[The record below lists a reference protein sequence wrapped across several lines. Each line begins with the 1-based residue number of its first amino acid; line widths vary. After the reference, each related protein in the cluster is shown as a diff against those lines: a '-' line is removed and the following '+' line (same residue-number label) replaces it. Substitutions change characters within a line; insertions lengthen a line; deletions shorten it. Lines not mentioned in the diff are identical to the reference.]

1 MLVARREFGERVRE
15 RSFLVSTIVTLL
27 ILAAILVIPTALD
40 LGAAEPQRVGLVGAA
55 SADLAPV
62 LEGARLAD
70 EPVRVVDL
78 SDRAAAARAL
88 DDGDV
93 DAVVV
98 DGQRIL
104 VKDEL
109 ADDLGLLLQG
119 ASAAVRARAALDAA
133 GLDPA
138 RAEQVLSPAPLPV
151 DGVSSSAESD
161 DERSALAFVGVLLL
175 YGQLL
180 GYGYWVAAGVVEE
193 KASRIVEILLATIRP
208 RQLLAGKVLGIG
220 ALALLQLFGIGV
232 LTLTAGIAIGAIE
245 VPSDAIVVAA
255 IVLAWFV
262 LGYAFF
268 ACAYAA
274 AGALV
279 PRQEDLQNTTTPLSL
294 VLIASFLLSFA
305 AIENPDGGLARVLSI
320 VPPISAMVMPPRMAA
335 GDVPILDVILSVS
348 LMLLATA
355 ILIPVAA
362 RLYEG
367 SILRLGQRVSVRD
380 AWGSRRAAPG
390 PAPGD

>member
-1 MLVARREFGERVRE
+1 M
-15 RSFLVSTIVTLL
+15 
-27 ILAAILVIPTALD
+27 
-40 LGAAEPQRVGLVGAA
+40 
-55 SADLAPV
+55 
-62 LEGARLAD
+62 
-70 EPVRVVDL
+70 
-78 SDRAAAARAL
+78 
-88 DDGDV
+88 
-93 DAVVV
+93 VV

-104 VKDEL
+104 VADEL

-119 ASAAVRARAALDAA
+119 VSAAARARAALAAA
-133 GLDPA
+133 GLDPEQ
-138 RAEQVLSPAPLPV
+138 AEQALAPPPLPV
-151 DGVSSSAESD
+151 DGVSASAESD

-232 LTLTAGIAIGAIE
+232 LAVVTGIAIGAID
-245 VPSDAIVVAA
+245 VPSDAIEVAA

-294 VLIASFLLSFA
+294 VLIASFLLSFS
-305 AIENPDGGLARVLSI
+305 AIENPDGSFARVLSL
-320 VPPISAMVMPPRMAA
+320 VPPVSAMVMPPRMAA

-348 LMLLATA
+348 LMLLAIA

-367 SILRLGQRVSVRD
+367 SILRLGQRVRVRE

-390 PAPGD
+390 AARDD

>member
-1 MLVARREFGERVRE
+1 M
-15 RSFLVSTIVTLL
+15 
-27 ILAAILVIPTALD
+27 
-40 LGAAEPQRVGLVGAA
+40 
-55 SADLAPV
+55 
-62 LEGARLAD
+62 
-70 EPVRVVDL
+70 
-78 SDRAAAARAL
+78 
-88 DDGDV
+88 
-93 DAVVV
+93 
-98 DGQRIL
+98 
-104 VKDEL
+104 KDEL

-133 GLDPA
+133 GLEPA

-151 DGVSSSAESD
+151 DGVSSSAEPD

-208 RQLLAGKVLGIG
+208 RHLLAGKVLGIG

-305 AIENPDGGLARVLSI
+305 AIENPDGGLARVLSSCRRSPRWSCRPAW
-320 VPPISAMVMPPRMAA
+320 PP
-335 GDVPILDVILSVS
+335 
-348 LMLLATA
+348 ATC
-355 ILIPVAA
+355 
-362 RLYEG
+362 R
-367 SILRLGQRVSVRD
+367 SST
-380 AWGSRRAAPG
+380 SS
-390 PAPGD
+390 